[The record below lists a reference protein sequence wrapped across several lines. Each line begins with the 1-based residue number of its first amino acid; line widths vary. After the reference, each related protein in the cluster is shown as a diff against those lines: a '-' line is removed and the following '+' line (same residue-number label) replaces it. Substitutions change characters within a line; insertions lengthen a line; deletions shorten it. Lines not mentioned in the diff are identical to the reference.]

1 MSCSSWCK
9 RSWVF
14 ISMSEQNPKPEQH
27 PATEGDKQKRKAAAT
42 LWGLPLFMI
51 VAGAIFLLT
60 SCYAL
65 YLWQITRALPGSEQ
79 PRLFVVEKGD
89 TLSHVL
95 RRLEADDVIASYWLA
110 RFHAWQSGQDRSL
123 KAGEFEIP
131 QHSSLKDLLVLLN
144 SNNRVQY
151 RIALLEGQTFKEW
164 RKLLAGQEAL
174 TQAAKTMDDEAL
186 FASLRGSEEWMPKQ
200 PEGMFY
206 PDTYFYHRGDTD
218 ISILARAHQRQRELI
233 AELWPKR
240 RDKLP
245 LRTPYEAI
253 ILASIIE
260 KETGHPDERPAIAG
274 VFVRRLEQGMRLQTD
289 PTIIYGLGDSYQGNI
304 TRAHL
309 RETTAYNTYQIDG
322 LTPTPIAMPS
332 RAAIE
337 AALQPANG
345 DALYFVARGD
355 GSHVFS
361 ATLEAHEKAVQE
373 FQIKRRQDYRSEY
386 RPENGTPAALVTPDT
401 KASQP

>member
-1 MSCSSWCK
+1 MSDQEPVTPASASQETPTSNDLVHQKVVRRPWFLVLVGIVFLIASSFGLYYWQLT
-9 RSWVF
+9 RS
-14 ISMSEQNPKPEQH
+14 
-27 PATEGDKQKRKAAAT
+27 
-42 LWGLPLFMI
+42 
-51 VAGAIFLLT
+51 
-60 SCYAL
+60 
-65 YLWQITRALPGSEQ
+65 LPGGEQ
-79 PRLFVVEKGD
+79 SRLFVIEKGD

-95 RRLEADDVIASYWLA
+95 RRLEAEDIIASYWLA
-110 RFHAWQSGQDRSL
+110 RFHAWHTGQDRSM

-131 QHSSLKDLLVLLN
+131 KGSSLQDLLALLN

-151 RIALLEGQTFKEW
+151 RIALLEGQTFSEW
-164 RKLLAGQEAL
+164 RKLLAEQEAL
-174 TQAAKTMDDEAL
+174 THTSKEMDDTSL
-186 FASLRGSEEWMPKQ
+186 FARLRGPEDWMPLQ

-218 ISILARAHQRQRELI
+218 VSILERAHLRQRELI

-240 RDKLP
+240 RTNLP
-245 LRTPYEAI
+245 FKTPYHAI

-260 KETGHPDERPAIAG
+260 KETGHPDERAAISG

-289 PTIIYGLGDSYQGNI
+289 PTIIYGLGKHYQGNI

-309 RETTAYNTYQIDG
+309 RELTPYNTYQIDG

-337 AALQPANG
+337 AALQPASG

-361 ATLEAHEKAVQE
+361 STLEAHEKAVQE
-373 FQIKRRQDYRSEY
+373 FQLNRKQDYRSEY
-386 RPENGTPAALVTPDT
+386 RPQNG
-401 KASQP
+401 KAIDEAGQP

>member
-1 MSCSSWCK
+1 
-9 RSWVF
+9 
-14 ISMSEQNPKPEQH
+14 MSEQHPKRDENPVSDPH
-27 PATEGDKQKRKAAAT
+27 LQKRKEGVT
-42 LWGLPLFMI
+42 LWGLPMFMI
-51 VAGAIFLLT
+51 VAGAIFLLST
-60 SCYAL
+60 CYAL

-95 RRLEADDVIASYWLA
+95 RRLEADEVIVSYWLA

-131 QHSSLKDLLVLLN
+131 PHSSLKDLLVLLN

-174 TQAAKTMDDEAL
+174 AQASKAMDDIAL
-186 FASLRGSEEWMPKQ
+186 FASLRGPEDWMPKQ

-218 ISILARAHQRQRELI
+218 ISILERAHQRQRELI

-245 LRTPYEAI
+245 LTTPYQAI

-260 KETGHPDERPAIAG
+260 KETGHPDERAAIAG
-274 VFVRRLEQGMRLQTD
+274 VFVRRLEQGMRMQTD
-289 PTIIYGLGDSYQGNI
+289 PTIIYGLGDRYQGNI

-309 RETTAYNTYQIDG
+309 LEATAYNTYQIDG

-337 AALQPANG
+337 AALQPVNG

-355 GSHVFS
+355 GTHVFS
-361 ATLEAHEKAVQE
+361 GTLEAHERAVQE
-373 FQIKRRQDYRSEY
+373 FQLKRRDDYRSEY
-386 RPENGTPAALVTPDT
+386 RPENGSSASLVTPET